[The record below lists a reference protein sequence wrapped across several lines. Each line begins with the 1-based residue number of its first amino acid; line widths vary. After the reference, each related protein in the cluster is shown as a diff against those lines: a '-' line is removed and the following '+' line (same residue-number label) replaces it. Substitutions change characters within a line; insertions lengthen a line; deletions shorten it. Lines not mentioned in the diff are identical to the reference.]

1 MFKKLRNRLLIMN
14 LSIISILMLIAFS
27 TIYFMLYNNI
37 HSTIT
42 RDLYRSS
49 DIKRMFDSPPPNGT
63 VDTTN
68 QNYNRDQDLTNA
80 QEDANNAD
88 ALSFLLD
95 NSPKEGF
102 PDKSISFNIYTDLSN
117 NILVIQS
124 FFDAEDSFYANA
136 LASVLDSDDDIG
148 RFTLDGNTW
157 AYMISNRSNEL
168 QYTFV
173 DMTAQQKV
181 LDRLVFTFLF
191 VSGLSL
197 MAIFI
202 ISNFLTS
209 RSIRPIKEAFEKQKS
224 FISDASHELKTP
236 LAVIRTN
243 VDVLI
248 SNKSNSE
255 DTKWL
260 NYIKSEVERMGKLT
274 NDLLYLTQMEGIE
287 STHLLKNS
295 VQLNDKI
302 ENIMLGMDAIAFE
315 KNINLTYKLDPDV
328 QVKGN
333 SEQLVQIIM
342 ILLDNALK
350 YTPSFGNIHLS
361 LTKSHRHAT
370 IAVTN
375 SGEGI
380 PHDSIPY
387 IFDRFYR
394 VDKSRSRS
402 EGSFGLGLSIAKAIV
417 EQHGGKISCES
428 ELHKTTTFSIKLP
441 LSQEE

>member
-14 LSIISILMLIAFS
+14 LLIISILMFIAFS
-27 TIYFMLYNNI
+27 TIYFMIYNNI
-37 HSTIT
+37 HTTIA

-49 DIKRMFDSPPPNGT
+49 DIKRIFDLPPPVSN
-63 VDTTN
+63 D
-68 QNYNRDQDLTNA
+68 D
-80 QEDANNAD
+80 NNN
-88 ALSFLLD
+88 SLD
-95 NSPKEGF
+95 NPNIKDTQDNKDTQYELGFLFDNSDKDGF
-102 PDKSISFNIYTDLSN
+102 PDKSITFNIYTDTSN
-117 NILVIQS
+117 NILLVQS
-124 FFDAEDSFYANA
+124 FFDADDSFYTNA
-136 LASVLDSDDDIG
+136 LKAIVDTDDHEG
-148 RFTLDGNTW
+148 HFTLDGNVW
-157 AYMISNRSNEL
+157 AYLITPRTNEI
-168 QYTFV
+168 QYTFI

-181 LDRLVFTFLF
+181 LDRLVFTFLI
-191 VSGLSL
+191 VSIMSL
-197 MAIFI
+197 LAIFI
-202 ISNFLTS
+202 ISNFLTN
-209 RSIRPIKEAFEKQKS
+209 RSIRPIKDAFEKQKS

-248 SNKSNSE
+248 SNKSNAE

-274 NDLLYLTQMEGIE
+274 NDLLYLTQMEDVE
-287 STHLLKNS
+287 TSHLMKNT
-295 VQLNDKI
+295 VNLNDKI
-302 ENIMLGMDAIAFE
+302 ENILLGMDAIAFE
-315 KNINLTYKLDPDV
+315 KEIDLSYTMDSNVL
-328 QVKGN
+328 VKGN

-350 YTPSFGNIHLS
+350 YTPIKGTIHLN

-380 PHDSIPY
+380 PEESIPY

-394 VDKSRSRS
+394 VDKARSRS

-417 EQHGGKISCES
+417 EQHGGRISCES
-428 ELHKTTTFSIKLP
+428 QQGVSTTFSIKLP
-441 LSQEE
+441 LAQEE